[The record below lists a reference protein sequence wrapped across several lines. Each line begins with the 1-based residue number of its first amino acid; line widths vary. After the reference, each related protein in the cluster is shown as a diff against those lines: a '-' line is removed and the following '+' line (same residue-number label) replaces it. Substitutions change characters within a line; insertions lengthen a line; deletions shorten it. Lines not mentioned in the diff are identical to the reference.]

1 MKLFLTAL
9 AAFLLAPP
17 LLAQTTTPESTTPPI
32 AAPVIIGIT
41 AKNYPR
47 IDGSSSTF
55 PLAQLLLA
63 RVLGVNAEQRRSTIN
78 PYAAGEP
85 TLSLSFARDTRPAQ
99 LKEFARLQRA
109 NAHNGTHESYE
120 ALIKG
125 AVDLILVAREPS
137 PDEAKLAAQKK
148 VAFTLRPIARDALVF
163 LVNRQNPLRNIS
175 SEHLHAIY
183 EGKIT
188 HWKAVGGPDE
198 PIRPYTRDR
207 NSGSEELMRSV
218 FQKER
223 PMLDGGER
231 MISSMAGLLDAVG
244 RNPRALGY
252 SIWYYE
258 TVMNPREEHVALAVD
273 GVLPT
278 RATIGDGT
286 YKLFSPVLAV
296 TRADAPAGSPASLLR
311 EWLPS
316 KDGQELVVQSGNVPL
331 P

>member
-1 MKLFLTAL
+1 MKMFHAAL
-9 AAFLLAPP
+9 AALLFASPGY
-17 LLAQTTTPESTTPPI
+17 AQTTPPQSVAPSI
-32 AAPVIIGIT
+32 AGIS

-55 PLAQLLLA
+55 PLAQLLIA
-63 RVLGVNAEQRRSTIN
+63 RALGLQAEQRRTPVN
-78 PYAAGEP
+78 RYAAGEP
-85 TLSLSFARDTRPAQ
+85 TLSLSFARDTRPAP
-99 LKEFARLQRA
+99 LADFARLQRT
-109 NAHNGTHESYE
+109 NTHNGTHESYE

-125 AVDLILVAREPS
+125 AVDIILVAREPS
-137 PDEAKLAAQKK
+137 PDEAKLAAEKK
-148 VAFTLRPIARDALVF
+148 VSFTLRPIARDALVF

-188 HWKAVGGPDE
+188 HWKQVGGPDE
-198 PIRPYTRDR
+198 PIRAYTRDR

-231 MISSMAGLLDAVG
+231 MISSMMGLLDAVG

-273 GVLPT
+273 GVFPT
-278 RATIGDGT
+278 RATIADGT
-286 YKLFSPVLAV
+286 YRLFSPVYVV
-296 TRADAPAGSPASLLR
+296 TRADAAAGSPAAILR
-311 EWLPS
+311 EWLPT
-316 KDGQELVVQSGNVPL
+316 KEGQELVAQSGNIPL
-331 P
+331 H